1 MTSVALSPAVVR
13 VTTAGRSATGRLG
26 RLALDV
32 VVATAVVLFLALA
45 IGPRLLPYRTV
56 TMLSGSMRPSAPVG
70 SLLVDV
76 AEPTSALKP
85 GQVISFHAPVPGH
98 PVVSHRVIEV
108 QHRDGHV
115 LIRTKG
121 DANSAADP
129 WLAEVHGNTVW
140 RMRAALPG
148 VGTAVR
154 ALRTPSR
161 RWLMLYGVPGVL
173 LVWLLV
179 AVWRR
184 PASAAEG
191 GDSSWAY
198 PDEPG
203 PASPSL
209 RPSVSASASVPS
221 RHRPP
226 SRRRRRRHSPSRP
239 RSSSHRRR

>member
-1 MTSVALSPAVVR
+1 MTSVALLPAVVR
-13 VTTAGRSATGRLG
+13 ITTAGRSATGRLG
-26 RLALDV
+26 RVALNV
-32 VVATAVVLFLALA
+32 VVATAVVLFAALA
-45 IGPRLLPYRTV
+45 IGPRFLPYRTV
-56 TMLSGSMRPSAPVG
+56 TMLSGSMRPTAPQG
-70 SLLVDV
+70 SLLIDV

-108 QHRDGHV
+108 QHRDGQILV
-115 LIRTKG
+115 RTKG

-154 ALRTPSR
+154 AVRTPSL

-173 LVWLLV
+173 LAWLLV

-191 GDSSWAY
+191 GDSSWVY

-203 PASPSL
+203 PASPPL
-209 RPSVSASASVPS
+209 RPSARVSASAPS
-221 RHRPP
+221 RHGPP
-226 SRRRRRRHSPSRP
+226 SRRRRRRRSSSPP
-239 RSSSHRRR
+239 RSSNHRRR